1 MCCKVSSDLDEEDLT
16 ISSRERQNNETEIK
30 KILFDHSR
38 SIDQKMVE
46 IRKIA
51 KNIRL
56 LIGFKTKEEFRE
68 TVSMLKANGVS
79 IIALKSYRRPNY
91 FHILAKLHANS
102 PEAQDFIGS
111 FSMNIR
117 VEFSRKFCVG
127 LLLILNHFET
137 IQDVLPFT
145 FGEELVSNDPT
156 ALLETG
162 FELIGRLPYVTY
174 TCDTSA
180 IKATANCDPISTN
193 LSKMIFY
200 SGKTLHDIKG
210 MSLDDQLTHFSKKQ
224 LAGTE
229 EGLMEKFFI
238 QNLLVTVST

>member
-1 MCCKVSSDLDEEDLT
+1 MLLNYTLRKTCRYLARFRQVLTAKFWYWWHDFIFCHQHTSSVTHNSDKWATHKNLT

-111 FSMNIR
+111 F
-117 VEFSRKFCVG
+117 
-127 LLLILNHFET
+127 
-137 IQDVLPFT
+137 
-145 FGEELVSNDPT
+145 
-156 ALLETG
+156 
-162 FELIGRLPYVTY
+162 
-174 TCDTSA
+174 
-180 IKATANCDPISTN
+180 
-193 LSKMIFY
+193 
-200 SGKTLHDIKG
+200 
-210 MSLDDQLTHFSKKQ
+210 
-224 LAGTE
+224 
-229 EGLMEKFFI
+229 
-238 QNLLVTVST
+238 

>member
-1 MCCKVSSDLDEEDLT
+1 MDDL
-16 ISSRERQNNETEIK
+16 ISSHERQNNETEIK

-38 SIDQKMVE
+38 SIDQKMIE

-111 FSMNIR
+111 FSIK
-117 VEFSRKFCVG
+117 V
-127 LLLILNHFET
+127 
-137 IQDVLPFT
+137 
-145 FGEELVSNDPT
+145 FGS
-156 ALLETG
+156 
-162 FELIGRLPYVTY
+162 
-174 TCDTSA
+174 
-180 IKATANCDPISTN
+180 
-193 LSKMIFY
+193 
-200 SGKTLHDIKG
+200 
-210 MSLDDQLTHFSKKQ
+210 
-224 LAGTE
+224 
-229 EGLMEKFFI
+229 
-238 QNLLVTVST
+238 

>member
-16 ISSRERQNNETEIK
+16 ISSRERQNNEMEIK

-111 FSMNIR
+111 FSMNFR
-117 VEFSRKFCVG
+117 
-127 LLLILNHFET
+127 
-137 IQDVLPFT
+137 
-145 FGEELVSNDPT
+145 
-156 ALLETG
+156 
-162 FELIGRLPYVTY
+162 
-174 TCDTSA
+174 
-180 IKATANCDPISTN
+180 
-193 LSKMIFY
+193 
-200 SGKTLHDIKG
+200 
-210 MSLDDQLTHFSKKQ
+210 
-224 LAGTE
+224 
-229 EGLMEKFFI
+229 
-238 QNLLVTVST
+238 

>member
-1 MCCKVSSDLDEEDLT
+1 MDDL

-38 SIDQKMVE
+38 SIDQKMIE

-111 FSMNIR
+111 FSIKVFGYVNFRIYELEIIIAHGF
-117 VEFSRKFCVG
+117 VVKDKEP
-127 LLLILNHFET
+127 LL
-137 IQDVLPFT
+137 
-145 FGEELVSNDPT
+145 
-156 ALLETG
+156 
-162 FELIGRLPYVTY
+162 
-174 TCDTSA
+174 
-180 IKATANCDPISTN
+180 K
-193 LSKMIFY
+193 Y
-200 SGKTLHDIKG
+200 S
-210 MSLDDQLTHFSKKQ
+210 LT
-224 LAGTE
+224 E
-229 EGLMEKFFI
+229 V
-238 QNLLVTVST
+238 NNW